1 MYLEIVT
8 PEAVLLSAEVDSV
21 SVPGVNGQFQML
33 DNHAPIVSTL
43 GKGEVKVYTHKRAV
57 DQKEIAKAFQKDP
70 ADSKILVLAV
80 DGGVVE
86 MKDNKVVIL
95 AD

>member
-8 PEAVLLSAEVDSV
+8 PEAVLLSSEVDSV
-21 SVPGVNGQFQML
+21 SVPGVEGEFQML
-33 DNHAPIVSTL
+33 NNHAPIVSIL
-43 GKGEVKVYTHKRAV
+43 GKGTIKVYTHSTVV
-57 DQKEIAKAFQKDP
+57 DTKKISSKFSRDT
-70 ADSKILVLAV
+70 ADNKILLLPV

-86 MKDNKVVIL
+86 MKDNKVIVL

>member
-21 SVPGVNGQFQML
+21 SVPGINGQFQML
-33 DNHAPIVSTL
+33 NNHAPIVSVL
-43 GKGEVKVYTHKRAV
+43 GKGEVKVFTHTKTVNPEDISKSFRR
-57 DQKEIAKAFQKDP
+57 DS
-70 ADSKILVLAV
+70 ADNKILVLNV

-86 MKDNKVVIL
+86 MKDNKVIVL